1 MFSFGKIW
9 YIIGEKAGGG
19 LKMSD
24 EKKPRCFVIM
34 PISDQP
40 GYLKGHFSKVY
51 DQIFKVAIDDAGYE
65 PYRVDEDNICDS
77 IILKIFDGIQN
88 CEMAL
93 CDLSSRNPNV
103 LYELG
108 LRQAYDK
115 PVVLVQDEKTE
126 RIFDVGGI
134 NTIPYNSDRLYE
146 SVIDARQK
154 ITQALKDS
162 KSGKGY
168 SLIKIVKANK
178 ASFPEGD
185 LSGNEKTEI
194 MLQQIMFELYQL
206 KQDRKNDDKMTEESI
221 LIEKYNNNS
230 DYMLR
235 RKIEDDLRDLE
246 REVFLLN
253 ECPTIVP
260 DSKLKELSDRIKINE
275 LNLRHLELSPSKKI
289 PLYEKQEGV
298 QRNLVEYI
306 RKNKK

>member
-1 MFSFGKIW
+1 
-9 YIIGEKAGGG
+9 
-19 LKMSD
+19 MSD

-126 RIFDVGGI
+126 RIFDVSGI

-146 SVIDARQK
+146 SVIEARQR
-154 ITQALKDS
+154 ISQALKDS
-162 KSGKGY
+162 KNGKGY
-168 SLIKIVKANK
+168 SLIKLVKANEAK
-178 ASFPEGD
+178 FPEGD
-185 LSGNEKTEI
+185 LPKNEKTEI
-194 MLQQIMFELYQL
+194 MLDRIMVELSQI
-206 KQDRKNDDKMTEESI
+206 KQDRKIKNDVFMPIDYNAND
-221 LIEKYNNNS
+221 LI
-230 DYMLR
+230 
-235 RKIEDDLRDLE
+235 
-246 REVFLLN
+246 
-253 ECPTIVP
+253 
-260 DSKLKELSDRIKINE
+260 IKIATLESQVDEVLKSKDKEALSWLTIKACEYMSEIVKIHENTVCKDK
-275 LNLRHLELSPSKKI
+275 LINKIMNILDNLKDYK
-289 PLYEKQEGV
+289 EKSFD
-298 QRNLVEYI
+298 L
-306 RKNKK
+306 

>member
-1 MFSFGKIW
+1 
-9 YIIGEKAGGG
+9 
-19 LKMSD
+19 MSD
-24 EKKPRCFVIM
+24 DKKPRCFVIM

-40 GYLKGHFSKVY
+40 GYPEGHFTKVY
-51 DQIFKVAIDDAGYE
+51 KQIFYEAIDEAGYE

-77 IILKIFDGIQN
+77 IILKISDGIQN

-162 KSGKGY
+162 KNGKGY

-194 MLQQIMFELYQL
+194 MLNTIMDEII
-206 KQDRKNDDKMTEESI
+206 RIKNANKTGISI
-221 LIEKYNNNS
+221 IS
-230 DYMLR
+230 R
-235 RKIEDDLRDLE
+235 EDE
-246 REVFLLN
+246 
-253 ECPTIVP
+253 I
-260 DSKLKELSDRIKINE
+260 KELEKEIALLE
-275 LNLRHLELSPSKKI
+275 LEVLGTLNLDGKVFDNKSINLRKKI
-289 PLYEKQEGV
+289 SYYTDVINQCNLTIKQEEDFEEKLFRINSLLESYV
-298 QRNLVEYI
+298 L
-306 RKNKK
+306 KKRVN

>member
-1 MFSFGKIW
+1 
-9 YIIGEKAGGG
+9 
-19 LKMSD
+19 MSD
-24 EKKPRCFVIM
+24 EKRPRCFVIM

-108 LRQAYDK
+108 LRQAYDR

-146 SVIDARQK
+146 SVIEARQK
-154 ITQALKDS
+154 ISQALKDS
-162 KSGKGY
+162 KNGKGY
-168 SLIKIVKANK
+168 SLVKIVKTNEAK
-178 ASFPEGD
+178 FPEGD
-185 LSGNEKTEI
+185 LSGSEKTEI
-194 MLQQIMFELYQL
+194 MLKTIMDELV
-206 KQDRKNDDKMTEESI
+206 KIKNDVKLENNSTGVGSVDDVASIIEKQIAKLELEVLRIKFIEGEEFKDKARKLRNNIESMSKNVDIFDLNHREKVFFRQDLKRIDSI
-221 LIEKYNNNS
+221 LETYILEKSFN
-230 DYMLR
+230 
-235 RKIEDDLRDLE
+235 
-246 REVFLLN
+246 
-253 ECPTIVP
+253 
-260 DSKLKELSDRIKINE
+260 
-275 LNLRHLELSPSKKI
+275 
-289 PLYEKQEGV
+289 
-298 QRNLVEYI
+298 
-306 RKNKK
+306 